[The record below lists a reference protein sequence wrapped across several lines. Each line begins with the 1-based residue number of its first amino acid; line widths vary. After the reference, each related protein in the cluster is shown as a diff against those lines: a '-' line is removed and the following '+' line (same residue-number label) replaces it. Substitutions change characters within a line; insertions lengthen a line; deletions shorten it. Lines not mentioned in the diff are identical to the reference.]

1 MRILLAKPPL
11 SFHVVHDTTATSVTA
26 PMPLTS
32 LVTVPKPNTVS
43 IVDVMAIIHA
53 IVAIP
58 TPSVFTIR
66 SVASHSPIVMLGRSA
81 LGFTEKK
88 MFGRTRIMTGWT
100 LMLMVVSAEGTRK
113 YLPKGE
119 VMS

>member
-1 MRILLAKPPL
+1 
-11 SFHVVHDTTATSVTA
+11 VTA
-26 PMPLTS
+26 
-32 LVTVPKPNTVS
+32 PKPNTVS

-53 IVAIP
+53 IVTIP
-58 TPSVFTIR
+58 TPSVFAIR
-66 SVASHSPIVMLGRSA
+66 SVVSHGPIVMLGRSA

-88 MFGRTRIMTGWT
+88 MFGRMRIMTGWT
-100 LMLMVVSAEGTRK
+100 SMLTVVSAKGTRK

>member
-1 MRILLAKPPL
+1 
-11 SFHVVHDTTATSVTA
+11 
-26 PMPLTS
+26 MPLTS